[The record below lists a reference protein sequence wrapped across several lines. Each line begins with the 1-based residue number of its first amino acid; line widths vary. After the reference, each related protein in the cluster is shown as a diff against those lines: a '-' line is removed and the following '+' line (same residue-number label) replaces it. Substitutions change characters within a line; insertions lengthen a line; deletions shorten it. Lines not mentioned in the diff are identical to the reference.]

1 RTPVIGTIA
10 PGIGARL
17 DGAEHVT
24 PITIGQGTADTTE
37 VGVQGSQVAVI
48 LVTVPAAGVGLP
60 DLDQGIG
67 HGLTVLIKHTTVN
80 NDALTDRQRTGV
92 EVQQQVVVVLDE
104 EKVNEIRDG
113 GIRDLMRN
121 AHQRLARGAGDGGLV
136 VGEVCL
142 GMTTVT
148 VTYNKTAFLI

>member
-1 RTPVIGTIA
+1 
-10 PGIGARL
+10 
-17 DGAEHVT
+17 
-24 PITIGQGTADTTE
+24 
-37 VGVQGSQVAVI
+37 
-48 LVTVPAAGVGLP
+48 GLP

-67 HGLTVLIKHTTVN
+67 PGLTVLIKHTTVN

-92 EVQQQVVVVLDE
+92 EVQQQVVVMLAEAQVTEL
-104 EKVNEIRDG
+104 RRWG
-113 GIRDLMRN
+113 CRARLRN